1 MKSFALRF
9 LTAFVSYLVGESLLA
24 AMFPQGM
31 DYGREFWGVIR
42 DTFNYEYYS
51 FDRIAEMAIISGLL
65 LLTDRIGPKRIHVIW
80 LALIAA
86 FSGGYYYYAVVFSL
100 DYLDNSVGGYLNSIL
115 PEILANIVGLALHFL
130 ALFFP
135 FVLLA
140 AIKLA
145 GSPKFRGRFTFGGS
159 KA

>member
-9 LTAFVSYLVGESLLA
+9 LTAFVSYLVGESLFA

-31 DYGREFWGVIR
+31 DYGREFLDVIR

-65 LLTDRIGPKRIHVIW
+65 LFTDRIGPKRIHVIW

-86 FSGGYYYYAVVFSL
+86 FSGGYYYAVWFSL

-115 PEILANIVGLALHFL
+115 PEIFANIVGLALYFL

-145 GSPKFRGRFTFGGS
+145 GSPKFRGRFGFGGS

>member
-1 MKSFALRF
+1 MKSLALRF
-9 LTAFVSYLVGESLLA
+9 LTAFVNYLAGERLIA
-24 AMFPQGM
+24 ALFPQGM
-31 DYGREFWGVIR
+31 DYRRAFWDVIR

-51 FDRIAEMAIISGLL
+51 FGRIAMMAGISGLI
-65 LLTDRIGPKRIHVIW
+65 LLTDRIGSKRIPVAW

-86 FSGGYYYYAVVFSL
+86 FSGGYYYAVVFSL
-100 DYLDNSVGGYLNSIL
+100 DNLADSVGAYLNSVL
-115 PEILANIVGLALHFL
+115 PEIIADIVGLVMYFL

-145 GSPKFRGRFTFGGS
+145 GSQKFRGRFAFGGS